1 MAYAIA
7 FGIALIVTYV
17 ITPAV
22 KRLACRVGA
31 MDNPNARKVHHGA
44 VPRLGGL
51 GIYIGFLASVLYS
64 LPLSTEV
71 IGLLMGSAVIIAVG
85 VWDDICQI
93 PAKVKLLGQILAAV
107 VLVACGVRVDWIL
120 NPLGDYIYLSAFISV
135 PLTILWVVGF
145 TNMVNLIDGL
155 DGLAAGVSSIA
166 AVSVALI
173 AYQMGQWNSV
183 AITVAMAG
191 AAIGFL
197 QYNFNPAKIFMGDTG
212 SMFLGYTLAAVS
224 IMGVMKTAATV
235 ALVVPVIALGLP
247 IMDTALAI
255 VRRKLSGMPI
265 FAPDRGHL
273 HHRLLDSGL
282 SQKQVVLL
290 MYAITAFLGMIALLV
305 VHLNVVFGVV
315 VVGVVTAAGLWW
327 ARYLGM
333 IAGGKCAS
341 EKH

>member
-93 PAKVKLLGQILAAV
+93 PAKVKLLGQILVAV
-107 VLVACGVRVDWIL
+107 VLVACGVRVDWVL
-120 NPLGDYIYLSAFISV
+120 NPFGDYIYLSAFISV

-255 VRRKLSGMPI
+255 VRRKLSGVPI

-305 VHLNVVFGVV
+305 VHLNVVFGAV

>member
-85 VWDDICQI
+85 IWDDICQI

-107 VLVACGVRVDWIL
+107 VLVACGVRVEWIL

-155 DGLAAGVSSIA
+155 DGLAVGVSSIA

-173 AYQMGQWNSV
+173 AYQMGQWNSG

>member
-85 VWDDICQI
+85 IWDDICQI

-173 AYQMGQWNSV
+173 
-183 AITVAMAG
+183 
-191 AAIGFL
+191 
-197 QYNFNPAKIFMGDTG
+197 
-212 SMFLGYTLAAVS
+212 
-224 IMGVMKTAATV
+224 
-235 ALVVPVIALGLP
+235 
-247 IMDTALAI
+247 
-255 VRRKLSGMPI
+255 
-265 FAPDRGHL
+265 
-273 HHRLLDSGL
+273 
-282 SQKQVVLL
+282 
-290 MYAITAFLGMIALLV
+290 
-305 VHLNVVFGVV
+305 
-315 VVGVVTAAGLWW
+315 
-327 ARYLGM
+327 
-333 IAGGKCAS
+333 
-341 EKH
+341 